1 MKLRIWQRKYS
12 LKKPSALLAE
22 KNITMLSFRKLKRN
36 LKPLKDNNFYNFLR
50 FTTKYSNG
58 KNSAEE
64 DVYEVVSSNNPYL
77 EMTSTR
83 KICEKSLIAILQ
95 TVKEEQETSLKYESM
110 EVGDFT
116 EPTVTEEDNIY
127 ECFDN

>member
-12 LKKPSALLAE
+12 LKKPSSLLAE

-116 EPTVTEEDNIY
+116 EPTVAEEDNIY

>member
-1 MKLRIWQRKYS
+1 
-12 LKKPSALLAE
+12 
-22 KNITMLSFRKLKRN
+22 MLSFRKLKRN

-110 EVGDFT
+110 NVRDFA
-116 EPTVTEEDNIY
+116 EPTVAEEDNIY